1 MTDSQPRPSPVP
13 LARRIGIVLAV
24 LLACVAIPAAFGLL
38 PDCATATTIS
48 STLRTAAI
56 ALLTATSLATAAL
69 TLPAWRGS
77 RTAAT
82 TSAALQLLGAMPF
95 LALQV
100 LPPDLAPTSSV
111 LAAAGLVVLYAAAA
125 TLVTLGVPPI
135 VRHAAALIIAISL
148 FSTIMV
154 TISPHLSS
162 GWMRAV
168 SALAAAASAIGFLLL
183 AKGSHRFA
191 GRRPSA
197 SPEHANSFSNSF
209 WLGARTKKL
218 ATGAASDSNAD
229 PNPATSAPADPN
241 PTPSSVAYQLLHGP
255 RPPELDH
262 PGLWR
267 TIERLASHNNAV
279 LTLPDAH
286 PALTAESE
294 LAIYM
299 IVTSAIANIRRHAPR
314 ATLSVSFGF
323 TPTHVNLA
331 VRNSLPPGTN
341 IDATLDTSDA
351 IGLASMLALAEELGG
366 TAALRATPIEWL
378 IQVALPHLDSQRLT

>member
-13 LARRIGIVLAV
+13 PARRIGIVLAV

-38 PDCATATTIS
+38 PDSATSITGSTTTS
-48 STLRTAAI
+48 ALRTAAI
-56 ALLTATSLATAAL
+56 ALHTATSLATIAL
-69 TLPAWRGS
+69 ALPTWRGS
-77 RTAAT
+77 RTAT
-82 TSAALQLLGAMPF
+82 TAIAALQFLAAIPF
-95 LALQV
+95 LTVQV
-100 LPPDLAPTSSV
+100 LPPNLAPMSSV

-125 TLVTLGVPPI
+125 TLVALGVPPI
-135 VRHAAALIIAISL
+135 VRHAAALTTAISL

-183 AKGSHRFA
+183 AKGLHRFA
-191 GRRPSA
+191 GRRPSGL
-197 SPEHANSFSNSF
+197 PDHADSF
-209 WLGARTKKL
+209 WLGERAKKL

-229 PNPATSAPADPN
+229 PNPATQALADPN

-279 LTLPDAH
+279 LTLPDAR
-286 PALTAESE
+286 PPLTAETE
-294 LAIYM
+294 LAVYTI
-299 IVTSAIANIRRHAPR
+299 ITSAITNIRRHAPH

-378 IQVALPHLDSQRLT
+378 IQVTLPHAQSQRSS

>member
-38 PDCATATTIS
+38 PDSATSITGSTSTTS
-48 STLRTAAI
+48 ALRTAAI
-56 ALLTATSLATAAL
+56 AILTATSLATIAL

-82 TSAALQLLGAMPF
+82 TSAALQLLAAIPF
-95 LALQV
+95 LTVQV
-100 LPPDLAPTSSV
+100 LPPDLAPTSSG

-135 VRHAAALIIAISL
+135 VRHAAALTTAISL

-168 SALAAAASAIGFLLL
+168 STLAAATSAIGFLLL
-183 AKGSHRFA
+183 VKGLHRFA
-191 GRRPSA
+191 GRRTRGLPD
-197 SPEHANSFSNSF
+197 HANSF
-209 WLGARTKKL
+209 WLGARAKKL
-218 ATGAASDSNAD
+218 ATGATSDSNAD

-241 PTPSSVAYQLLHGP
+241 PTPRSVAYQLLHGP

-262 PGLWR
+262 PGPWR

-279 LTLPDAH
+279 LTLPDAR
-286 PALTAESE
+286 PPLTAETE
-294 LAIYM
+294 LAIYT
-299 IVTSAIANIRRHAPR
+299 IITSAIANIRRHAPR

-378 IQVALPHLDSQRLT
+378 IQVTLPHLDSQRLT

>member
-13 LARRIGIVLAV
+13 LACRIGIALAV
-24 LLACVAIPAAFGLL
+24 LLACVAIPAALGLL
-38 PDCATATTIS
+38 PDSATSITSPTIS
-48 STLRTAAI
+48 PTLRTAAI
-56 ALLTATSLATAAL
+56 PLLTATSLATAAL
-69 TLPAWRGS
+69 ALPTWRGS
-77 RTAAT
+77 RTAT
-82 TSAALQLLGAMPF
+82 TAIAALQLLAAIPF
-95 LALQV
+95 LTVQV
-100 LPPDLAPTSSV
+100 LPPDLAPTSSG

-135 VRHAAALIIAISL
+135 VRHAAALTTAISL

-168 SALAAAASAIGFLLL
+168 SALAAAASAVGFLLL
-183 AKGSHRFA
+183 AKGLHRFA

-197 SPEHANSFSNSF
+197 SPEHANSF

-218 ATGAASDSNAD
+218 ATGAASAPDAKT
-229 PNPATSAPADPN
+229 NPATPSPADPN
-241 PTPSSVAYQLLHGP
+241 PTPRSVAYQLLHGP

-279 LTLPDAH
+279 LTLPDAR
-286 PALTAESE
+286 PPLTAETE
-294 LAIYM
+294 LAIYT
-299 IVTSAIANIRRHAPR
+299 IVTSAIANIRRHAPH

-378 IQVALPHLDSQRLT
+378 IQVALPHLESQRLT